1 MSDIGTIK
9 DSYLKYLVVKYFIL
23 DLFRTHYSEAC
34 PRLYA
39 VMVNYNDIKFV
50 KVDEYDLLYCRI
62 SYLSHISL
70 KPIPK
75 CLIRSVIHTFC
86 IILF

>member
-1 MSDIGTIK
+1 MA
-9 DSYLKYLVVKYFIL
+9 KYFIL

-34 PRLYA
+34 RRLYA

-62 SYLSHISL
+62 AYLSYFPETYPKMLDTLCYSYVLHH
-70 KPIPK
+70 PI
-75 CLIRSVIHTFC
+75 LVI
-86 IILF
+86 L